1 MFQVFDHDWFAVP
14 FVMTTCQVVYCK
26 HFIRYKLRKKRKISK
41 LFARNTSDR
50 QMGLLTILSGTT
62 SDVSCVSL

>member
-26 HFIRYKLRKKRKISK
+26 HFIRYKFRKNIKIIYK
-41 LFARNTSDR
+41 KHF
-50 QMGLLTILSGTT
+50 
-62 SDVSCVSL
+62 